1 MLLNEKYQ
9 SKVYNDCVYVTEL
22 VKKRMMVAELGGRG
36 QSGSPINGEMACGM
50 SSRDAYLSPH
60 DVLLSPLSPSSVS
73 GSEYYG
79 HHGGGSGSGSETSAA
94 AHLKRKELFTQRK
107 QREFIP
113 DNKKDDNYWDRRR
126 RNNEAAKRSREKRRF
141 NDMVLEQRVV
151 ELTKENH
158 VLKAQLDAIKEEY
171 GICGENVV
179 CVEKVLATLP
189 TSDQVLS
196 MTKRPKLTIGGGP
209 VGGGPVGGGTLM
221 LAAAAAA
228 SISAAIPTPVIHQPI
243 HQSIHSP
250 PPVSASVSGPPHAEP
265 AGYEPPD
272 YPHRGHGH
280 GHNQHPHQ
288 HQHQHQHL
296 HSHLH
301 NGHGHSQHS
310 PYMHHAYHH
319 AYQQEAVSLADY
331 EQNALNLSSRSR
343 PRSPYDVSSGSGSG
357 GEDEVR
363 APPSASPP
371 PAPVSP
377 SPGPTGSTGCTS
389 SAAAAADSS
398 NNSLPLKLRHK
409 SHLGDKDQAAS
420 ALLAL
425 HNIKQEPAVSG
436 GVTGITGITA
446 IAGMSVPSQRAASTP
461 PWDGEGSSD
470 ERDSGISLGAE
481 WTPAPHD
488 NKQRLHSEIV
498 RLSTEVAN
506 LKSLVIRTNN

>member
-1 MLLNEKYQ
+1 MLTIVC
-9 SKVYNDCVYVTEL
+9 SIVTDL

-36 QSGSPINGEMACGM
+36 QSGSPINGEIACGGM
-50 SSRDAYLSPH
+50 SGGRDSYMSQH
-60 DVLLSPLSPSSVS
+60 DVLLSPLSPSSMS

-79 HHGGGSGSGSETSAA
+79 HPHHGGGGGGPPGSEQAAAAAAAAA

-158 VLKAQLDAIKEEY
+158 VLKAQLEAIKEEY
-171 GICGENVV
+171 GICGESVV

-196 MTKRPKLTIGGGP
+196 MTKRPKLAIGPGCDGGGGGGGSGGVGGP
-209 VGGGPVGGGTLM
+209 VSGGTLM

-243 HQSIHSP
+243 HGVVSP
-250 PPVSASVSGPPHAEP
+250 PPRGLSPHSQSHVHAEP
-265 AGYEPPD
+265 SGYEPPE
-272 YPHRGHGH
+272 YHHH
-280 GHNQHPHQ
+280 HHSH
-288 HQHQHQHL
+288 HL
-296 HSHLH
+296 HSH
-301 NGHGHSQHS
+301 GHT
-310 PYMHHAYHH
+310 PYAVHPYHH
-319 AYQQEAVSLADY
+319 AYQQEAVSLAGY

-343 PRSPYDVSSGSGSG
+343 ARSPYDVSSGSGSG
-357 GEDEVR
+357 AEDETPPR

-371 PAPVSP
+371 PAPVN
-377 SPGPTGSTGCTS
+377 TTAVA
-389 SAAAAADSS
+389 SAVDNS

-425 HNIKQEPAVSG
+425 HNIKQEPVVVVANG
-436 GVTGITGITA
+436 GV
-446 IAGMSVPSQRAASTP
+446 SQRASSTP

-481 WTPAPHD
+481 WPTHATHD

>member
-1 MLLNEKYQ
+1 
-9 SKVYNDCVYVTEL
+9 
-22 VKKRMMVAELGGRG
+22 MVAELGGRG
-36 QSGSPINGEMACGM
+36 QSGSPVNGEVACTM
-50 SSRDAYLSPH
+50 SGRDSYLSQH
-60 DVLLSPLSPSSVS
+60 EVLLSPLSPSSVS
-73 GSEYYG
+73 GGEYYG
-79 HHGGGSGSGSETSAA
+79 HHHSGGGQTNEQSA

-158 VLKAQLDAIKEEY
+158 VLKAQLEAIKEEY

-196 MTKRPKLTIGGGP
+196 MTKRPKLAIGGG
-209 VGGGPVGGGTLM
+209 GGGGTLM

-228 SISAAIPTPVIHQPI
+228 AAAIPTPVIHQPI
-243 HQSIHSP
+243 HGVSPSP
-250 PPVSASVSGPPHAEP
+250 PLAVMHGSPGQPLEP
-265 AGYEPPD
+265 SGYEPPE
-272 YPHRGHGH
+272 YHHHHGH
-280 GHNQHPHQ
+280 HH
-288 HQHQHQHL
+288 
-296 HSHLH
+296 
-301 NGHGHSQHS
+301 QHS
-310 PYMHHAYHH
+310 PYVHPYHH
-319 AYQQEAVSLADY
+319 HQHYQQQQQHQHHEAAALAAAAAAAAVAAAGGGAATSPVSY
-331 EQNALNLSSRSR
+331 EQNALNLSSRTR
-343 PRSPYDVSSGSGSG
+343 ARSPYDASSG
-357 GEDEVR
+357 EDV
-363 APPSASPP
+363 PPSPP
-371 PAPVSP
+371 PV
-377 SPGPTGSTGCTS
+377 
-389 SAAAAADSS
+389 AATQPPAASAAADSS

-425 HNIKQEPAVSG
+425 HNIKQEPVQVQLVVPTQSG
-436 GVTGITGITA
+436 A
-446 IAGMSVPSQRAASTP
+446 ASSRASSTP

-481 WTPAPHD
+481 WAPASHE
-488 NKQRLHSEIV
+488 NKQRLHSEIA